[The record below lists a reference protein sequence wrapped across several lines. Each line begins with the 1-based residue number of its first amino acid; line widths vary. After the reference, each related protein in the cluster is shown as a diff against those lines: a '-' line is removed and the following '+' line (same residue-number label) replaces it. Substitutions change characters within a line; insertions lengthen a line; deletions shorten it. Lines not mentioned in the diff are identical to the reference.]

1 MQALEKISHEHPAAC
16 LRHGGLL
23 ASLSYLDFFQTGVQR
38 VAVATAANMCR
49 CVTSEHTE
57 AVASA
62 IPMLTNLLQYQVSM
76 LERLSVHLLHAVLD
90 CRPDPGW
97 LASQGLLGSH
107 TSHCSP

>member
-16 LRHGGLL
+16 LRSGGLL

-62 IPMLTNLLQYQVSM
+62 IPMLTNLLQYQVSVKSPNM
-76 LERLSVHLLHAVLD
+76 LLCTLQLPTMA
-90 CRPDPGW
+90 
-97 LASQGLLGSH
+97 ASLVRQSCLRSAPLQSIH
-107 TSHCSP
+107 